1 MPRIYQTIDAHAAG
15 EPLRIIVSGVPTV
28 KGATMLERRRY
39 FRDQLDHIRTTV
51 MLEPRGHA
59 DMYGCVT
66 TPPVSADADM
76 GVLFMHNEGY
86 STMCGH
92 GVIALV
98 TVAVENGWVRDPA
111 SVVLDTPA
119 GKVRARAHMDGRR
132 VERVSFE
139 NVPAF
144 VFRNNL
150 EVLGMSV
157 DVVFGGAFYAIVE
170 PSPVP
175 LDREHLGEL
184 RDLGMQVKG
193 EITRTF
199 SVVHP
204 EEPDVEGIY
213 GTIFCG
219 PAKGEGRSARN
230 VTVFA
235 DAQVDRSPCGTGTA
249 AVIALR
255 SAQGRLEDGQDF
267 VHEGIANTVFEG
279 RVLGRTRV
287 SEFDAVLTEICGSA
301 YVTGYH
307 TLVVDDD
314 DPLKNGFRT

>member
-39 FRDQLDHIRTTV
+39 FRDQLDHIRTTL

-66 TPPVSADADM
+66 TPPVSTDADM

-119 GKVRARAHMDGRR
+119 GKVRARAHMNGRS

-144 VFRNNL
+144 VFRNDL
-150 EVLGMSV
+150 EILDMKL

-170 PSPVP
+170 PSPLP
-175 LDREHLGEL
+175 LDREHLDEL
-184 RDLGMQVKG
+184 RDLGMQIKG
-193 EITRTF
+193 EITRAF
-199 SVVHP
+199 RVVHP
-204 EEPDVEGIY
+204 DEPEVEGVY

-219 PAKGEGRSARN
+219 PAKREGASARN

-235 DAQVDRSPCGTGTA
+235 DSQIDRSPCGTGTA

-255 SAQGRLEDGQDF
+255 FAQGRLGAGQDF
-267 VHEGIANTVFEG
+267 VHEGISNTVFEG

-287 SEFDAVLTEICGSA
+287 SEFDAVVTEICGSA

-307 TLVVDDD
+307 TFVVDDD

>member
-28 KGATMLERRRY
+28 QGATMLERRRY
-39 FRDQLDHIRTTV
+39 FRDQLDHIRTTL

-150 EVLGMSV
+150 EVLGMNV

-255 SAQGRLEDGQDF
+255 SAQGRLEAGQDF

-287 SEFDAVLTEICGSA
+287 SEFDAVVTEICGSA

-307 TLVVDDD
+307 TFVIDDD